1 MKTNLSLKHITVI
14 LFGALLVATLSA
26 CSLLHS
32 ASDVFTSAL
41 SDSTASAFTTS
52 ETEPIPTKALTTQAL
67 PSAAVT
73 TASSPTTV
81 ATNEPAPTSVVTT
94 APAPVTTDAPESEV
108 RPDPQEKRLSFLAA
122 GDNLIHHQIYEYAED
137 SSEQDGYNFLPIYS
151 RVADIIAD
159 ADLAFL
165 NQETMMDD
173 SIFYSGYPCFN
184 TPEAMA
190 NDLAALGFDIAT
202 IGNNHTY
209 DRGTAAV
216 LSTIKKLNSV
226 GIVTFGA
233 YKDAEDEANIRVI
246 TQNGIRI
253 AFLNYTYGTNV
264 RHDGKTSVCVPFIE
278 DGKMISD
285 LEKANAISDFVIV
298 SVHWGTE
305 NTYEHNS
312 EQKRVAKLLAE
323 NGAGIIIG
331 THPHT
336 LQPIEWIDDG
346 KGGKV
351 LCAYSIGNFI
361 SNMSRE
367 CNMMGGLLTFDIVM
381 NEGDEKAYIEDPL
394 LTPTAFYYSSAYD
407 DMYLMYLQD
416 FNDEHEPDHGVLINC
431 GKVVDDKSLV
441 NHYIETIANEFRI
454 ELYRDE

>member
-1 MKTNLSLKHITVI
+1 MKNVFRLKQMTGM
-14 LFGALLVATLSA
+14 LFSALLIASMSA
-26 CSLLHS
+26 CSLYVSNSIPPTPPLS
-32 ASDVFTSAL
+32 ASTDKGESA
-41 SDSTASAFTTS
+41 TTVA
-52 ETEPIPTKALTTQAL
+52 PTTQAL
-67 PSAAVT
+67 SSAAVT
-73 TASSPTTV
+73 TESAPTTV
-81 ATNEPAPTSVVTT
+81 ETTQPT
-94 APAPVTTDAPESEV
+94 PVTTEAPTPEVPPES
-108 RPDPQEKRLSFLAA
+108 QEKRLSFLAA
-122 GDNLIHHQIYEYAED
+122 GDNLIHSQIYKYAED
-137 SSEQDGYNFLPIYS
+137 ASEEDGYNFLPIYS
-151 RVADIIAD
+151 RVADMIAN
-159 ADLAFL
+159 ADLAFI

-173 SIFYSGYPCFN
+173 SLFYSGYPCFN

-216 LSTIKKLNSV
+216 LNTIETLNRV
-226 GIVTFGA
+226 GIMTIGA
-233 YKDAEDEANIRVI
+233 YKDAEDEANIRVVN
-246 TQNGIRI
+246 QNGIRI
-253 AFLNYTYGTNV
+253 ALLNYTYSTNCI
-264 RHDGKTSVCVPFIE
+264 HDGKTSVYVPFIE
-278 DGKMISD
+278 DSKMIAD

-305 NTYEHNS
+305 NTYEYNS
-312 EQKRVAKLLAE
+312 EQQRVAKLLAE

-381 NEGDEKAYIEDPL
+381 NEGDEKAHIENPL
-394 LTPTAFYYSSAYD
+394 LTPTAFYYNGSYD

-416 FNDEHEPDHGVLINC
+416 FNDSHEPDHGVLIQC
-431 GKVVDDKSLV
+431 GRVVDDQSLV
-441 NHYIETIANEFRI
+441 SHYIETIANEFRI